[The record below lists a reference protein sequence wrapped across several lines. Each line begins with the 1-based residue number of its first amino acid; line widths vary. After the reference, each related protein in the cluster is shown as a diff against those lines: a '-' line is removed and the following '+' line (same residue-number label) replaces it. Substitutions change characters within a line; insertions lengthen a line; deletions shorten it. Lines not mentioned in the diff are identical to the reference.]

1 MAEIDD
7 ALPNTKTT
15 VEIPGEEEILL
26 EQQEKIEE
34 VETEGGP
41 VEIEMDEDGGAE
53 ISFDPKAAAMEGGEE
68 HDSNLSEFLEE
79 GILDP
84 LGSELFDQYTEY
96 KESRGDWEESYREGL
111 DLLGFKYVRRTEPF
125 RGASGVTHRCYSIYP
140 SAVLLLRKSIMMI
153 YWAEPFPNLYP
164 RKIS

>member
-79 GILDP
+79 DILDP
-84 LGSELFDQYTEY
+84 LGSELFDQYTST
-96 KESRGDWEESYREGL
+96 KNPEETG
-111 DLLGFKYVRRTEPF
+111 KKVTEK
-125 RGASGVTHRCYSIYP
+125 V
-140 SAVLLLRKSIMMI
+140 
-153 YWAEPFPNLYP
+153 
-164 RKIS
+164 